1 MEVFGKYLVGI
12 DNPDH
17 HIRTEE
23 IFAWVADKFPTL
35 EPQIK

>member
-12 DNPDH
+12 VNPDH